1 MASVK
6 IENPADFRRVAAEH
20 GVQCSTGKGRLPARD
35 LFTVLNAKGVTIDP
49 TAYFGADGK
58 IHRQETATPSA
69 SYAVSA
75 RTPRRDAS
83 GNVKLNGK
91 GEVVFG
97 SARKT
102 TITPEQVR
110 KLTDA
115 GTRGRLSD
123 SNTVRAAAEYAGW
136 LSGDELADV
145 SGHLKD
151 ATVTRVE
158 TPAVKP
164 AAKAKAAKATK
175 PAAVEPVDVVVE
187 PVPDLDA
194 IAA

>member
-6 IENPADFRRVAAEH
+6 IETPADFRRVAAEH

-58 IHRQETATPSA
+58 IHRQEAATPSA

-75 RTPRRDAS
+75 RTPRRDAN

-102 TITPEQVR
+102 TITSEQVR

-123 SNTVRAAAEYAGW
+123 SNTLRAAAEYAGW

-158 TPAVKP
+158 ASASKPAKAAKP
-164 AAKAKAAKATK
+164 AAK
-175 PAAVEPVDVVVE
+175 PAAAVVDVVE
-187 PVPDLDA
+187 PVLDLDA